1 MESTSCEVSLQ
12 GQVQRMELEVAEEVT
27 KWESQLADKERG
39 ALSRYAAC
47 LMIDEF
53 DCGSKAFAIPCCVG
67 MVGWLVALFLLMLD
81 PLQSCSFS
89 RYFVHN
95 SIGPPR

>member
-1 MESTSCEVSLQ
+1 
-12 GQVQRMELEVAEEVT
+12 MELEVAEEEKV
-27 KWESQLADKERG
+27 

-53 DCGSKAFAIPCCVG
+53 DCGSKAFGNLWDPLLFW
-67 MVGWLVALFLLMLD
+67 GWLVALFLLMLD